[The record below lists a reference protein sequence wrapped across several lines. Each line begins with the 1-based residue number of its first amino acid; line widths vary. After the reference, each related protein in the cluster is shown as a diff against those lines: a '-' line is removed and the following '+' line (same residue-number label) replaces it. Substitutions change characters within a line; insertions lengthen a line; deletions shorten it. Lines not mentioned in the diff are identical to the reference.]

1 MSAETGVGS
10 GGGVGELH
18 PQTLLLVLS
27 GTNKS
32 WPMGNDEGL
41 GVISKVL
48 LSILG
53 WPWLGGQRLQAHPG
67 SIQSGGDQRWP
78 RETEMA

>member
-27 GTNKS
+27 GANKS
-32 WPMGNDEGL
+32 WPMGNSEG
-41 GVISKVL
+41 
-48 LSILG
+48 
-53 WPWLGGQRLQAHPG
+53 
-67 SIQSGGDQRWP
+67 SGD
-78 RETEMA
+78 